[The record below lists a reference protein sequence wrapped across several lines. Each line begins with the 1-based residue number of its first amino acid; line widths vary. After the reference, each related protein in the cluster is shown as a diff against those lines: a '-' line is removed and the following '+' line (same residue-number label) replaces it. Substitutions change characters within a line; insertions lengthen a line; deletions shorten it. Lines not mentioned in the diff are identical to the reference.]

1 MIHEQQ
7 PSEEKKIEEEL
18 SSDEKFEKMWERI
31 RPPEWSAYGDEI
43 MPKGLV
49 ELEEKAQLKKDIEGT
64 VASIVFIVVFIAV
77 IMIWGR
83 W

>member
-1 MIHEQQ
+1 MN
-7 PSEEKKIEEEL
+7 EKKKTQEEL

-49 ELEEKAQLKKDIEGT
+49 EFEEKAQRKKDIEGI
-64 VASIVFIVVFIAV
+64 VASIVVIVVFIV
-77 IMIWGR
+77 VMMIWGR